1 MSFLDDPKYI
11 EASKVFNESM
21 DAYQK
26 EADELFNAL
35 PQDDR
40 LKVFCAVV
48 KLIAKGEL
56 DEKGS
61 YRHVLY
67 DTFKFGHDSYA
78 VAQCAG
84 YLDLHNSIYNYD
96 DLQRIIEKFVTD
108 HMDITKD
115 DLKSQITD
123 YLLKKLYF

>member
-1 MSFLDDPKYI
+1 MSFLDDPEFKK
-11 EASKVFNESM
+11 ASNAFNESM

-26 EADELFNAL
+26 EADELFEAL
-35 PQDDR
+35 PPDDR

-67 DTFKFGHDSYA
+67 DTFKFGPESYA
-78 VAQCAG
+78 PAQCAG

-96 DLQRIIEKFVTD
+96 DLHHMIEKFVTD

-123 YLLKKLYF
+123 YLVKKLYF

>member
-26 EADELFNAL
+26 EADELFKAL

-67 DTFKFGHDSYA
+67 DTFQFGHDSYA
-78 VAQCAG
+78 PAQCAG

-96 DLQRIIEKFVTD
+96 DLHHMIEKFVTD

>member
-67 DTFKFGHDSYA
+67 DTFQFGHDSYA

-96 DLQRIIEKFVTD
+96 DLHHMIEKFVTD

>member
-11 EASKVFNESM
+11 EASKAFNESM

-84 YLDLHNSIYNYD
+84 YLDLHNSIYDYD
-96 DLQRIIEKFVTD
+96 DLHRMIEKFVTD

>member
-1 MSFLDDPKYI
+1 MSFLDDPEFI
-11 EASKVFNESM
+11 NASNAFVEATN
-21 DAYQK
+21 AYQK

-67 DTFKFGHDSYA
+67 DTFKFGPESYA
-78 VAQCAG
+78 PAQCAG

-96 DLQRIIEKFVTD
+96 DLHHMIEKFVTD

>member
-1 MSFLDDPKYI
+1 MSFLDDPEFIK
-11 EASKVFNESM
+11 ASNLFNEAM
-21 DAYQK
+21 DSFQK
-26 EADELFNAL
+26 EADDLFQAL
-35 PQDDR
+35 PYDDR

-56 DEKGS
+56 EEKGS

-67 DTFKFGHDSYA
+67 DTFKFGQDSYA
-78 VAQCAG
+78 TAQCAG
-84 YLDLHNSIYNYD
+84 YIALHNAIFDYD
-96 DLQRIIEKFVTD
+96 DLHRMIEKFVTD

-123 YLLKKLYF
+123 YLHKKLYL